1 MNTKTSGKHK
11 ALRASETLNSQQGRA
26 HSFSHILFLT
36 HTHKMDLKQVTPLR
50 AAQVD
55 VKILS

>member
-11 ALRASETLNSQQGRA
+11 ALHASETLNSQQGRA
-26 HSFSHILFLT
+26 HSSVTFYFS